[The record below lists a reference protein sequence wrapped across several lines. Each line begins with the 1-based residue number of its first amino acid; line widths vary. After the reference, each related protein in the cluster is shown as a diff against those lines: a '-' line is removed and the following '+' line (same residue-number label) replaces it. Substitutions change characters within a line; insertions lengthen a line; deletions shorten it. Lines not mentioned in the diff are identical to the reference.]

1 MKYGLIGKD
10 VRNSF
15 SKSIHEQ
22 IGYEYDLIS
31 LKEEELN
38 EFFKNKDFKGINV
51 TIPYKQSVIKYLDYV
66 SPSVEK
72 IGVCNCI
79 VNEKGILKGYNT
91 DYDGVMYLIKKNNFD
106 LKNKNVLILG
116 SGGTCKTVS
125 CVLED
130 LFVQNIYVAS
140 RSPKENQYSYQD
152 VYNLDIDF
160 IVNTTPNGMIGYS
173 DDILIDL
180 SKFNKLE
187 GVIDVI
193 YNPLRTSLL
202 NEANKLDIQSVN
214 GLDMLIYQA
223 IRASE
228 LFTNSKIS
236 DEVISNIKSKILL
249 DKLNIVLIGLP
260 GVGKT
265 TLGKLVAEQF
275 NKEFVDMDSLIVNK
289 ENMSIKEIFDR
300 YGEAYFRNL
309 ESNLC
314 KELESKNN
322 LVISTGGGVILNKE
336 NVKSL
341 AKNGLIIFLDKEL
354 DLFTLSDERPLTKNK
369 EELKKI
375 RDLRYNLYLSS
386 CDVLINLNNNL
397 DKNKERIMEV
407 VYEII
412 NC

>member
-31 LKEEELN
+31 LKEEEL
-38 EFFKNKDFKGINV
+38 EKFFKYKDFKGINV

-106 LKNKNVLILG
+106 FKNKNVLILG

-130 LFVQNIYVAS
+130 LFVKNIYVAS
-140 RSPKENQYSYQD
+140 RSPKENQYSYKD

-202 NEANKLDIQSVN
+202 NEANKLDIQNSN
-214 GLDMLIYQA
+214 GLNMLIYQA

-289 ENMSIKEIFDR
+289 ENMSIKEIFDK
-300 YGEAYFRNL
+300 YGEEYFRNL

-314 KELESKNN
+314 MELESKNN

-369 EELKKI
+369 E
-375 RDLRYNLYLSS
+375 
-386 CDVLINLNNNL
+386 
-397 DKNKERIMEV
+397 
-407 VYEII
+407 
-412 NC
+412 

>member
-15 SKSIHEQ
+15 SKTIHEQ

-31 LKEEELN
+31 LKEEELDR
-38 EFFKNKDFKGINV
+38 FFKNKDFKGINV

-79 VNEKGILKGYNT
+79 VNEDGLLKGYNT
-91 DYDGVMYLIKKNNFD
+91 DYDGVMYLIKKNDFD
-106 LKNKNVLILG
+106 FKNKNVLILG

-125 CVLED
+125 CVLKD
-130 LFVQNIYVAS
+130 LFVKNIYVAS
-140 RSPKENQYSYQD
+140 RNPKENQYSYKD

-173 DDILIDL
+173 DDLLVDL

-202 NEANKLDIQSVN
+202 NEANKLDIQNSN

-265 TLGKLVAEQF
+265 TLGKLISNEL
-275 NKEFVDMDSLIVNK
+275 NKDFMDMDSLIVSK
-289 ENMSIKEIFDR
+289 ENMSIKEIFDK

-322 LVISTGGGVILNKE
+322 LVISTGGGVILSEE
-336 NVKSL
+336 NMKAL

-386 CDVLINLNNNL
+386 CDVLININDNL
-397 DKNKERIMEV
+397 EKNKEKIMEV

>member
-22 IGYEYDLIS
+22 IGYDYELIS

-38 EFFKNKDFKGINV
+38 EFFLNKDFKGINV
-51 TIPYKQSVIKYLDYV
+51 TIPYKQSVIKFLDYV

-79 VNEKGILKGYNT
+79 VNEDGLLKGYNT

-106 LKNKNVLILG
+106 FKNKNVLILG

-130 LFVQNIYVAS
+130 LFVKNIYVAS

-152 VYNLDIDF
+152 IYKLDIDF

-173 DDILIDL
+173 DDLLVDL

-202 NEANKLDIQSVN
+202 NEANKLDIQNSN

-236 DEVISNIKSKILL
+236 DEVISKIKSKILL

-289 ENMSIKEIFDR
+289 ENMSIQEIFDK

-341 AKNGLIIFLDKEL
+341 AKNGLIIFLDKDL

-397 DKNKERIMEV
+397 DKNKEKIMEV

>member
-22 IGYEYDLIS
+22 LGYDYELIS
-31 LKEEELN
+31 LKEEELDN
-38 EFFKNKDFKGINV
+38 FFEKKDFKGINV
-51 TIPYKQSVIKYLDYV
+51 TIPYKQSVLKYLDYV

-79 VNEKGILKGYNT
+79 VNEDGLLKGYNT

-106 LKNKNVLILG
+106 FENKNVLILG

-130 LFVQNIYVAS
+130 LNVKNIYVAS

-152 VYNLDIDF
+152 IYKLDVDF

-173 DDILIDL
+173 DDLLADL

-202 NEANKLDIQSVN
+202 NEANKLDIQNSN

-228 LFTNSKIS
+228 LFTSSKIS
-236 DEVISNIKSKILL
+236 DEVISKIKSKILL

-289 ENMSIKEIFDR
+289 ENMSIKEIFDK

-341 AKNGLIIFLDKEL
+341 AKNGLIIFLDKDL

-407 VYEII
+407 IYEVIS
-412 NC
+412 C

>member
-10 VRNSF
+10 VKNSF

-22 IGYEYDLIS
+22 IGYDYELIS

-66 SPSVEK
+66 SPSVEI

-79 VNEKGILKGYNT
+79 VNEDGLLKGYNT
-91 DYDGVMYLIKKNNFD
+91 DYDGVMYLIKKNDFD
-106 LKNKNVLILG
+106 FKNKNVLILG

-125 CVLED
+125 CVLKD
-130 LFVQNIYVAS
+130 LFVKNIYVAS

-152 VYNLDIDF
+152 IYKLDVDF

-173 DDILIDL
+173 DDLLVDL

-202 NEANKLDIQSVN
+202 NEANKLDIQNSN

-236 DEVISNIKSKILL
+236 DEVISKIKSKILL

-289 ENMSIKEIFDR
+289 ENMLIKEIFDK

-314 KELESKNN
+314 KKLESKNN

-336 NVKSL
+336 NIKSL
-341 AKNGLIIFLDKEL
+341 AKNGLIIFLDKDL

-397 DKNKERIMEV
+397 DKNKEKIMEV

>member
-22 IGYEYDLIS
+22 IGYDYDLIS
-31 LKEEELN
+31 LKEEELKK
-38 EFFKNKDFKGINV
+38 FFKDKDFKGINV
-51 TIPYKQSVIKYLDYV
+51 TIPYKQSVIKFLDYV

-79 VNEKGILKGYNT
+79 VNEDGLLKGYNT

-106 LKNKNVLILG
+106 FKNKNVLILG

-130 LFVQNIYVAS
+130 LFVKNIYVAS

-152 VYNLDIDF
+152 IYKLDVNF

-173 DDILIDL
+173 DDLLVDL

-202 NEANKLDIQSVN
+202 NEANKLDIQNSN

-236 DEVISNIKSKILL
+236 DEVISKIKSKILL

-289 ENMSIKEIFDR
+289 ENMSIKEIFDK

-341 AKNGLIIFLDKEL
+341 AKNGLIVFLDKDL

-397 DKNKERIMEV
+397 DKNIERIMEV

>member
-22 IGYEYDLIS
+22 IGYDYELIS
-31 LKEEELN
+31 LKEEEL
-38 EFFKNKDFKGINV
+38 EKFFKDKDFKGINV
-51 TIPYKQSVIKYLDYV
+51 TIPYKQSVIKFLDYV

-79 VNEKGILKGYNT
+79 VNEDGLLKGYNT
-91 DYDGVMYLIKKNNFD
+91 DYDGVMYLIKKNDFD
-106 LKNKNVLILG
+106 FKNKNVLILG

-130 LFVQNIYVAS
+130 LFVKNIYVAS

-152 VYNLDIDF
+152 IYKLDVDF

-173 DDILIDL
+173 DDLLVDL

-202 NEANKLDIQSVN
+202 NEANKLDIQNSN

-236 DEVISNIKSKILL
+236 DEVISKIKSKILL

-289 ENMSIKEIFDR
+289 ENMSIKEIFDK

-341 AKNGLIIFLDKEL
+341 AKNGLIIFLDKDL

-397 DKNKERIMEV
+397 DKNLERIMEV

>member
-22 IGYEYDLIS
+22 IGYDYELIS
-31 LKEEELN
+31 LKEEEL
-38 EFFKNKDFKGINV
+38 EKFFKDKDFKGINV
-51 TIPYKQSVIKYLDYV
+51 TIPYKQSVIKFLDYV

-79 VNEKGILKGYNT
+79 VNEDGLLKGYNT
-91 DYDGVMYLIKKNNFD
+91 DYDGVMYLIKKNDFD
-106 LKNKNVLILG
+106 FKNKNVLILG

-125 CVLED
+125 CVLKD
-130 LFVQNIYVAS
+130 LFVKNIYVAS

-152 VYNLDIDF
+152 IYKLDVDF

-202 NEANKLDIQSVN
+202 NEANKLDIQNSN

-236 DEVISNIKSKILL
+236 DEVISKIKSKILL
-249 DKLNIVLIGLP
+249 DKLNFVLIGLP

-289 ENMSIKEIFDR
+289 ENMSIKEIFDK

-341 AKNGLIIFLDKEL
+341 AKNGLIIFLDKDL

-397 DKNKERIMEV
+397 DKNIEKIMEV
-407 VYEII
+407 VYEIV

>member
-10 VRNSF
+10 VKNSF

-22 IGYEYDLIS
+22 IGYDYELIS

-79 VNEKGILKGYNT
+79 VNEDGLLKGYNT
-91 DYDGVMYLIKKNNFD
+91 DYDGVMYLIKKNDFD
-106 LKNKNVLILG
+106 FKNKNVLILG

-125 CVLED
+125 CVFED
-130 LFVQNIYVAS
+130 LFVKNIYVAS

-173 DDILIDL
+173 DDLLVDL

-202 NEANKLDIQSVN
+202 NEANKLDIQNSN

-236 DEVISNIKSKILL
+236 DEVISKIKSKILL

-289 ENMSIKEIFDR
+289 ENMLIKEIFDK

-314 KELESKNN
+314 KKLESKNN

-336 NVKSL
+336 NIKSL
-341 AKNGLIIFLDKEL
+341 AKNGLIIFLDKDL

-397 DKNKERIMEV
+397 DKNKERILEV

>member
-1 MKYGLIGKD
+1 MKFGLIGKD

-22 IGYEYDLIS
+22 LGYEYELIS
-31 LKEEELN
+31 LKENELD

-51 TIPYKQSVIKYLDYV
+51 TIPYKQSVLKYLDYV

-72 IGVCNCI
+72 MGVCNCI
-79 VNEKGILKGYNT
+79 VNEDGVLKGYNT
-91 DYDGVMYLIKKNNFD
+91 DYDGVMYLIKKNDFD
-106 LKNKNVLILG
+106 FKNKNVLILG

-125 CVLED
+125 CVLKD
-130 LFVQNIYVAS
+130 LSVKNIFVAS
-140 RSPKENQYSYQD
+140 RNPKDNQYSYKD
-152 VYNLDIDF
+152 IYDLDIDF
-160 IVNTTPNGMIGYS
+160 VINTTPNGMIGYS
-173 DDILIDL
+173 DDLLVDL
-180 SKFNKLE
+180 SEFKHLE

-193 YNPLRTSLL
+193 YNPLRTTLL
-202 NEANKLDIQSVN
+202 NEASKLDIQNTN

-228 LFTNSKIS
+228 LFTNSKVS
-236 DEVISNIKSKILL
+236 DDVVLKIKSKVLL

-289 ENMSIKEIFDR
+289 ENMSINEIFERHD
-300 YGEAYFRNL
+300 EAYFRNL

-341 AKNGLIIFLDKEL
+341 AKNGLIIFLDKDL
-354 DLFTLSDERPLTKNK
+354 DLFTISNERPLTKNK

-386 CDVLINLNNNL
+386 CDVLVNINENL
-397 DKNKERIMEV
+397 EKNIERIKEV

>member
-22 IGYEYDLIS
+22 IGYDYELIS
-31 LKEEELN
+31 LKEEGLN

-79 VNEKGILKGYNT
+79 VNEDGLLKGYNT
-91 DYDGVMYLIKKNNFD
+91 DYDGVMYLIKKNDFD
-106 LKNKNVLILG
+106 FKNKNVLILG

-125 CVLED
+125 CVLKD
-130 LFVQNIYVAS
+130 LFVKNIYVAS

-152 VYNLDIDF
+152 IYKLDVDF

-173 DDILIDL
+173 DDLLVDL
-180 SKFNKLE
+180 SKFNELE

-202 NEANKLDIQSVN
+202 NEANKLDIQNSN

-236 DEVISNIKSKILL
+236 DEVISKIKSKILL

-275 NKEFVDMDSLIVNK
+275 NKEFVDMDSLIVN
-289 ENMSIKEIFDR
+289 
-300 YGEAYFRNL
+300 
-309 ESNLC
+309 
-314 KELESKNN
+314 
-322 LVISTGGGVILNKE
+322 
-336 NVKSL
+336 
-341 AKNGLIIFLDKEL
+341 
-354 DLFTLSDERPLTKNK
+354 
-369 EELKKI
+369 
-375 RDLRYNLYLSS
+375 
-386 CDVLINLNNNL
+386 
-397 DKNKERIMEV
+397 
-407 VYEII
+407 
-412 NC
+412 

>member
-10 VRNSF
+10 VKNSF

-22 IGYEYDLIS
+22 IGYDYELIS
-31 LKEEELN
+31 LKEEEL
-38 EFFKNKDFKGINV
+38 ESFFLNKDFKGINV

-79 VNEKGILKGYNT
+79 VNEDGLLKGYNT
-91 DYDGVMYLIKKNNFD
+91 DYDGVMYLIKKNDFD
-106 LKNKNVLILG
+106 FKNKNVLILG

-125 CVLED
+125 CVLKD
-130 LFVQNIYVAS
+130 LFVKNIYVAS

-152 VYNLDIDF
+152 IYKLDVDF

-173 DDILIDL
+173 DDLLVDL

-202 NEANKLDIQSVN
+202 NEANKLDIQNSN

-236 DEVISNIKSKILL
+236 DEVISKIKSKILL

-289 ENMSIKEIFDR
+289 ENMLIKEIFDK

-314 KELESKNN
+314 KKLESKNN

-336 NVKSL
+336 NIKSL
-341 AKNGLIIFLDKEL
+341 AKNGLIIFLDKDL

-397 DKNKERIMEV
+397 DKNKEKIMEV

>member
-10 VRNSF
+10 VKNSF

-22 IGYEYDLIS
+22 IGYDYELIS

-79 VNEKGILKGYNT
+79 VNEDGLLKGYNT
-91 DYDGVMYLIKKNNFD
+91 DYDGVMYLIKKNDFD
-106 LKNKNVLILG
+106 FKNKNVLILG

-125 CVLED
+125 CVLKD
-130 LFVQNIYVAS
+130 LFVKNIYVAS
-140 RSPKENQYSYQD
+140 RSPKKNQYSYQD
-152 VYNLDIDF
+152 IYQLDVDF

-173 DDILIDL
+173 DDLLVDL

-202 NEANKLDIQSVN
+202 NEADKLDIQNSN

-236 DEVISNIKSKILL
+236 DEVISKIKSKILL
-249 DKLNIVLIGLP
+249 DKLNIVLIGVP

-289 ENMSIKEIFDR
+289 ENMLIKEIFDK

-314 KELESKNN
+314 KKLESKNN

-336 NVKSL
+336 NIKSL
-341 AKNGLIIFLDKEL
+341 AKNGLIIFLDKDL

-397 DKNKERIMEV
+397 DKNKEKIMEV